1 MAVVLKI
8 DSNVTGLRYS
18 EELSIGTVDPSAVWR
33 PLEPNAYA
41 DFGGEISKVA
51 RTPINPNRQRKKGV
65 TTDLDVT
72 AGFNTDLTQ
81 ENLQDILQGFFFANL
96 RTKIELAIAIVDGT
110 GNDFEPTAGGDAYVV
125 NDLLFAKGFDNAA
138 NNGLHVVSGIPAAT
152 TVPVTSALVT
162 AAGQTGIISHVGFEF
177 AAGDADIDAAGTL
190 PALTTTVKDL
200 TTLGL
205 DEGEWLF
212 LGDDGAAFQ
221 FIAAANN
228 GFARIRSI
236 ATNRIEFDKTQS
248 TLVTEVTTTE
258 TIRIFFG
265 RHLRNETSGS
275 IVRRTYQLER
285 TLGAP
290 DDALP
295 TQIQAEYMVGTVPN
309 ELVFNIPTADKL
321 NMDLSFVGTDFEQID
336 GPTALKAGT
345 RPDIVEADAFN
356 TSSDFVRKQLA
367 KVVAGDAAPTPLF
380 AFIQELTLTVNNS
393 AVPNK
398 ACGTLGAF
406 DVTVGDF
413 AVTATITAYFSD
425 ITAVAAVRDNDDVTL
440 DFHVVNDNQG
450 ISIDVPLVS
459 LGDGRPTVEKDAPVV
474 IPLTLDAATGA
485 KVNSE
490 LDFTLSMTFWDF
502 LPTLA
507 ES

>member
-33 PLEPNAYA
+33 PLEPNSYA

-72 AGFNTDLTQ
+72 AGLNTDLTQ
-81 ENLQDILQGFFFANL
+81 ENLQDLLQGFFFANL
-96 RTKIELAIAIVDGT
+96 RTNDELAIAVVDGV
-110 GNDFEPTAGGDAYVV
+110 GGDFEPTAGGDEYVPF
-125 NDLLFAKGFDNAA
+125 DLLFAKGFDDAA
-138 NNGLHVVSGIPAAT
+138 NNGLHVVTGTPAAT
-152 TVPVTSALVT
+152 TIPVTSTLVT
-162 AAGQTGIISHVGFEF
+162 AAAQSGTVSRVGFQF
-177 AAGDADIDAAGTL
+177 AAGDADIDDTGTL

-200 TTLGL
+200 TTLEL
-205 DEGEWLF
+205 AVGEWLF
-212 LGDDGAAFQ
+212 LGDDTTPFQ
-221 FIAAANN
+221 FATAANN
-228 GFARIRSI
+228 GFVRIRNI
-236 ATNRIEFDKTQS
+236 AANRIEFDKTQAVM
-248 TLVTEVTTTE
+248 VTEGTTTE

-295 TQIQAEYMVGTVPN
+295 AQIQAEYLVGSVPN
-309 ELVFNIPTADKL
+309 EISFNVPTADKL

-336 GPTALKAGT
+336 GPTSLKAGT
-345 RPDIVEADAFN
+345 RPAIVEAEAFN
-356 TSSDFVRKQLA
+356 TSSDIVRKKLA
-367 KVVAGDAAPTPLF
+367 KVVAGNPFPSPLF
-380 AFIQELTLTVNNS
+380 AFIQELTLTITNN

-398 ACGTLGAF
+398 ACGVLGAF

-413 AVTATITAYFSD
+413 SVGGSITAYFSD

-440 DFHVVNDNQG
+440 DFHIVNNNQG
-450 ISIDVPLVS
+450 ITVDVPLIS
-459 LGDGRPTVEKDAPVV
+459 LGDGRPNVEKDAAVT

-485 KVNSE
+485 KVDSN

-502 LPTLA
+502 LPALA